1 MSNSTYDIYI
11 VDFYYEDSPGKSKQ
25 RPALVLGEGNI
36 AYMFAKITSKN
47 KQRSKYDYVI
57 RDWELA
63 GLKEPSVVRLD
74 KRLILNN
81 EHVHKRIGHLSKYD
95 EENVHKLLYF
105 TEQVSKINSGF
116 LNQMLEVI
124 YEDPSGVN
132 FKLLDEEL
140 RSYSKETCSKVKED
154 IIPDNSKS
162 VITAV
167 IDNYGTTTEP
177 YKGPSFIMPDGSYLD
192 IKDVTNHSDVEYW
205 LDQQGLSIKA
215 DYTRRSGSPTL
226 RSLGCI
232 RIDTPKY
239 YVQLPYDNITPA
251 QYSTL
256 KDWIEFL
263 FVECGAPFVEVMAQG
278 TSPVRYRYE
287 DDIDADY
294 IVDRIRRYYITDHL
308 YEAHEDLAE
317 GPYLKE
323 DAFGGATQVSNI
335 GQHKRS
341 SIDLMEEDE
350 DSNDSLEL
358 KVSNN

>member
-1 MSNSTYDIYI
+1 MKTFTVNLLI
-11 VDFYYEDSPGKSKQ
+11 VVNQIVCRMYGQES
-25 RPALVLGEGNI
+25 LVLDKGKLEG
-36 AYMFAKITSKN
+36 ALSPFDFSYDTDEVTYAKVFRNLVVAHGFQDGN
-47 KQRSKYDYVI
+47 KRTACLTIKAVAPLKCSDI
-57 RDWELA
+57 ELA
-63 GLKEPSVVRLD
+63 NMALDIAQGKYRNDIGDLPQRMFGTKE
-74 KRLILNN
+74 
-81 EHVHKRIGHLSKYD
+81 
-95 EENVHKLLYF
+95 
-105 TEQVSKINSGF
+105 
-116 LNQMLEVI
+116 
-124 YEDPSGVN
+124 
-132 FKLLDEEL
+132 EEL
-140 RSYSKETCSKVKED
+140 VED

-177 YKGPSFIMPDGSYLD
+177 YRGPSFIMPDGSYLD

-239 YVQLPYDNITPA
+239 YIQLPYDNITSA

-350 DSNDSLEL
+350 EDLEL
-358 KVSNN
+358 KHI